1 MKTNT
6 KKILP
11 VFLLFT
17 LLSLLNVHCISDD
30 DRPRRQNGVPI
41 IINIEKRPQSVP
53 LDMGDKDTLLLEVII
68 DANVDAN
75 WKVETN
81 NQNINFS
88 TTSGVLE
95 KDTTLVK
102 IPFTATT
109 RGMTNVQFIVT
120 NDDELDKFKNEITFF
135 FTVGR
140 KNELISITGLPE
152 ERIEVEQFE
161 TFIIEGMINAPDTLS
176 EFFYSVNNDTILK
189 FPIGDTPK
197 FYTSYAIKDTFNVDN
212 MRILNMNPGNDYIIT
227 YGARDVHHNDMIRDT
242 VNVTISLRNSPIGSP
257 VTITG
262 LPDTVKI
269 VESETFT
276 ITGEVNAPDGLLYV
290 DLLIQGGFAVPLKMF
305 SDMTTRT
312 YSINQEYNSLLPDER
327 RLTESTHT
335 LTYRVSTG
343 SAVYHA
349 RLNEGTHTLTYRGID
364 SNNDFSQE
372 DIILVVSSA
381 DNNN

>member
-11 VFLLFT
+11 IFWIFT
-17 LLSLLNVHCISDD
+17 LLSLLNVHCTSDD
-30 DRPRRQNGVPI
+30 DGPRRQNRVPI
-41 IINIEKRPQSVP
+41 IINIEKRPQSVQ
-53 LDMGDKDTLLLEVII
+53 LDMEDKDTLLLEVII

-88 TTSGVLE
+88 TTSGMLE

-120 NDDELDKFKNEITFF
+120 NDDELDKFQNEITFF

-140 KNELISITGLPE
+140 KNELISITELPE

-197 FYTSYAIKDTFNVDN
+197 FYISYAIKDTFNVDN

-227 YGARDVHHNDMIRDT
+227 YGARDVHHNDMIRET
-242 VNVTISLRNSPIGSP
+242 VHVTISLRNSPMGT

-269 VESETFT
+269 VESDTFI
-276 ITGEVNAPDGLLYV
+276 ITGEVNAPAGLLYV
-290 DLLIQGGFAVPLKMF
+290 DLLIQGRFAVPLKTF

-327 RLTESTHT
+327 KLTKSTHT
-335 LTYRVSTG
+335 LTYGVSTG
-343 SAVYHA
+343 SAVYLA

>member
-1 MKTNT
+1 M
-6 KKILP
+6 
-11 VFLLFT
+11 
-17 LLSLLNVHCISDD
+17 
-30 DRPRRQNGVPI
+30 
-41 IINIEKRPQSVP
+41 
-53 LDMGDKDTLLLEVII
+53 
-68 DANVDAN
+68 
-75 WKVETN
+75 
-81 NQNINFS
+81 
-88 TTSGVLE
+88 
-95 KDTTLVK
+95 
-102 IPFTATT
+102 
-109 RGMTNVQFIVT
+109 
-120 NDDELDKFKNEITFF
+120 
-135 FTVGR
+135 GR

-176 EFFYSVNNDTILK
+176 EVFYSVNNDTILK

-212 MRILNMNPGNDYIIT
+212 MRILNMTPGNDYIIT
-227 YGARDVHHNDMIRDT
+227 YGARDVHHNDMIRET
-242 VNVTISLRNSPIGSP
+242 VNVTISLRNSPMGT
-257 VTITG
+257 VTITE

-269 VESETFT
+269 VESDTFI

-290 DLLIQGGFAVPLKMF
+290 DLLIQGRFAVPLKTF

-327 RLTESTHT
+327 KLTKSTHT
-335 LTYRVSTG
+335 LTYGATG
-343 SAVYHA
+343 SAVYLA

>member
-11 VFLLFT
+11 IFWIFT
-17 LLSLLNVHCISDD
+17 LLSLLNVHCTSDD
-30 DRPRRQNGVPI
+30 DGPRRQNRVPI
-41 IINIEKRPQSVP
+41 IINIEKIPQSVL

-88 TTSGVLE
+88 TTSGMLE

-120 NDDELDKFKNEITFF
+120 NDDELDKFQNEITFF

-161 TFIIEGMINAPDTLS
+161 TFIIKGMINAPDTLS

-197 FYTSYAIKDTFNVDN
+197 FYISYAIKDTFNVDN

-227 YGARDVHHNDMIRDT
+227 YGARDVHNNDMIRET
-242 VNVTISLRNSPIGSP
+242 VNVTISLRNSLMGT

-269 VESETFT
+269 VESDTFI

-290 DLLIQGGFAVPLKMF
+290 DLLIQGRFAVPLKTF
-305 SDMTTRT
+305 SDMATRT

-327 RLTESTHT
+327 NMTESTHT
-335 LTYRVSTG
+335 VSTG
-343 SAVYHA
+343 SADYFA

-364 SNNDFSQE
+364 SNNNFSQE